1 MHDFVKGTWRNL
13 NKSSSDFHVKVTEGN
28 TDGDESSPLHC
39 PVDLDGLTN
48 DSDLVDYITKLV
60 AANFHPDRG
69 ND

>member
-1 MHDFVKGTWRNL
+1 M

-28 TDGDESSPLHC
+28 TDGDESSHLHR
-39 PVDLDGLTN
+39 PRSFDDAISTN
-48 DSDLVDYITKLV
+48 MSDLVVYITKVV